1 MKDPAGIEPAASS
14 ERQSGP
20 GVEPAGVEPAGV
32 EPAGVE
38 RPDDTDLPLDAHL
51 HTILSPDAD
60 AAIDAHAAAAVER
73 GIEEIAITDHL
84 DFEPGTPAYAF
95 ADYPTRE
102 RYVREAAQRWADRGV
117 TIRFGIEI
125 TYQRRHEEAIREHLA
140 HCSYDYAIGS
150 VHLMAG
156 DPWAAGRAAAWVE
169 GRTLAEVVAPYFDE
183 VLGAIESELF
193 DTIGH
198 LDYVKKYLFPHVTPA
213 QLGAAPELYEPLLN
227 ALVET
232 GTSLEVNTS
241 GLRQAAQETYPA
253 AWAVGR
259 YRELG
264 GRQVTVGSDAHLAR
278 SFAFGLGRGYA
289 LAGEAGFGEVSFP
302 RGGTRSRGGEPI
314 AIANPRR

>member
-1 MKDPAGIEPAASS
+1 MKDAAGAEPTW
-14 ERQSGP
+14 
-20 GVEPAGVEPAGV
+20 V

-38 RPDDTDLPLDAHL
+38 RPDDTNLPLDAHL
-51 HTILSPDAD
+51 HTVMSPDANVE
-60 AAIDAHAAAAVER
+60 IDVHAAAAVAR
-73 GIEEIAITDHL
+73 GIAEIAITDHL
-84 DFEPGTPAYAF
+84 DFEPGAPAYAF
-95 ADYPTRE
+95 ADHATRQQ
-102 RYVREAAQRWADRGV
+102 YVRGAAERWADSGV

-213 QLGAAPELYEPLLN
+213 QLTAAPELYEPLLH

-253 AWAVGR
+253 AWAVAR

-289 LAGEAGFGEVSFP
+289 LASEAGFREVSFP
-302 RGGTRSRGGEPI
+302 RGGTRSRGGGPG
-314 AIANPRR
+314 AIAMPRR